1 MSEGENQK
9 KKKNFSTFIFIKLM
23 FHFLVEEFWDECPDI
38 STYNIIP
45 LTWRI
50 YFKDLLFTLKPSN
63 DLRKN
68 VSRLGCH

>member
-1 MSEGENQK
+1 MSEGENK
-9 KKKNFSTFIFIKLM
+9 TKRKIFFTFIFIKLM
-23 FHFLVEEFWDECPDI
+23 FHILVEEFWDECPDI

-50 YFKDLLFTLKPSN
+50 YFKDLLFTLKPST
-63 DLRKN
+63 DSRKN

>member
-1 MSEGENQK
+1 
-9 KKKNFSTFIFIKLM
+9 M

-45 LTWRI
+45 LTWGI
-50 YFKDLLFTLKPSN
+50 YFKDFLFTLKPST
-63 DLRKN
+63 DSRKN